1 MLSYI
6 IIGDYMWKYDREAEF
21 NRMLNNE
28 RNRVSKFLYILN
40 MNNENRNDVLIKK
53 QLELIKYVRDNLGIV
68 NFVID
73 KHEPDSVEVKRDGEH
88 GIIGTLGSDLVDEYK
103 SEISKPYTRIYY
115 KNNRNGIYNRAL
127 QDDITCY
134 KNLKEI
140 LVSGIDVYDFA
151 LGLSSYLDEINMD
164 PKILISRDTTDMKES
179 FFYLNSLLDKRGVGV
194 VENLAY
200 LDQLEKVY
208 KLK

>member
-21 NRMLNNE
+21 NKMLNAE

-40 MNNENRNDVLIKK
+40 MNNENRNEKLINK
-53 QLELIKYVRDNLGIV
+53 QLELIKYIRDNMGIV

-73 KHEPDSVEVKRDGEH
+73 KHSTDSVEVKRNGEH
-88 GIIGTLGSDLVDEYK
+88 GIIGTLGSDLVEEYK
-103 SEISKPYTRIYY
+103 KEIGKPNTRIYY

-127 QDDITCY
+127 QDDLMCY

-151 LGLSSYLDEINMD
+151 IGLSSYLDEINMD
-164 PKILISRDTTDMKES
+164 SKILISRDTTDMKES
-179 FFYLNSLLDKRGVGV
+179 YFYLNGLLDDRDICV
-194 VENLAY
+194 VENLDF
-200 LDQLEKVY
+200 LDQIEKVY

>member
-21 NRMLNNE
+21 NKMLNAE
-28 RNRVSKFLYILN
+28 RNRVNSFLYILN
-40 MNNENRNDVLIKK
+40 MNNENRNEELIKK
-53 QLELIKYVRDNLGIV
+53 QLELIKRVRDNLGIV

-73 KHEPDSVEVKRDGEH
+73 KHEIDSVEVKRKGTH
-88 GIIGTLGSDLVDEYK
+88 AIIGTLGSDLVDEYK

-127 QDDITCY
+127 QDDLMCY

-140 LVSGIDVYDFA
+140 LVSGIDIYDFA
-151 LGLSSYLDEINMD
+151 LGLSSYLDEVNME
-164 PKILISRDTTDMKES
+164 PEIIIERDTTDM
-179 FFYLNSLLDKRGVGV
+179 N
-194 VENLAY
+194 NPY
-200 LDQLEKVY
+200 LDNLLVGRGIKVY

>member
-21 NRMLNNE
+21 NKMLNAE

-40 MNNENRNDVLIKK
+40 MNNENRNEKLIKK
-53 QLELIKYVRDNLGIV
+53 QLELIKQVRDNMGIV

-73 KHEPDSVEVKRDGEH
+73 KHETDSTEVKREGTH
-88 GIIGTLGSDLVDEYK
+88 AIIGTPGSDLVDEYK
-103 SEISKPYTRIYY
+103 IEISKPYTRIYY

-179 FFYLNSLLDKRGVGV
+179 FFYLNSLLDERGVAV